1 MFLMHKQTHNLIEI
15 LSMEDLFDPFAES
28 VLARSHAG
36 EEMQDP
42 ERFMKAEL
50 LFPSGED
57 LPRYW
62 IDPDYR
68 GLHIVHP
75 STASVV

>member
-1 MFLMHKQTHNLIEI
+1 MFLMQKRTHNLVEV
-15 LSMEDLFDPFAES
+15 LSMEDLFDPFIES

-42 ERFMKAEL
+42 ERFIKVEL
-50 LFPSGED
+50 IFPSGEE

-62 IDPDYR
+62 VDPDYR
-68 GLHIVHP
+68 GLHMIHASIP
-75 STASVV
+75 SAV

>member
-1 MFLMHKQTHNLIEI
+1 MFLMQKRTHILVEV
-15 LSMEDLFDPFAES
+15 LSMEDLLDPFVES

-42 ERFMKAEL
+42 ERFVKAEL
-50 LFPSGED
+50 IFPSGEE

-62 IDPDYR
+62 VDPDYR
-68 GLHIVHP
+68 GLHMAQP
-75 STASVV
+75 STASAI